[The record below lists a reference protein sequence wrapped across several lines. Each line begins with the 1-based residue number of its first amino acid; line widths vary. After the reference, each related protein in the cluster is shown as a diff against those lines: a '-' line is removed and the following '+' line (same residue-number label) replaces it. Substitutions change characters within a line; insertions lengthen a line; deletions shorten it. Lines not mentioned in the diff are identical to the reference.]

1 MGRGL
6 RISVYSDAG
15 SWNDAHILELLPD
28 WLADGHEVTW
38 AHDAPALPGGNIWFS
53 LSYKRTVGADLLKR
67 HRNNSVVHASDLPR
81 DRERSP
87 LTWQILEGKN
97 QVPVTLC
104 EVARAVGRGPMS
116 SSGSEPIDELR
127 NAVICAAIDSCRFF
141 TRDYPSIITAGV
153 LQQSDPTIYA
163 RRRPR
168 DGFIDTGEPVR
179 KEFIFFRTIDNGR
192 YSLWPKLNRRLFAL
206 QVEGTDEAC
215 VSKIPETTGR
225 CT

>member
-87 LTWQILEGKN
+87 LT
-97 QVPVTLC
+97 
-104 EVARAVGRGPMS
+104 A
-116 SSGSEPIDELR
+116 
-127 NAVICAAIDSCRFF
+127 DS
-141 TRDYPSIITAGV
+141 
-153 LQQSDPTIYA
+153 
-163 RRRPR
+163 
-168 DGFIDTGEPVR
+168 
-179 KEFIFFRTIDNGR
+179 
-192 YSLWPKLNRRLFAL
+192 
-206 QVEGTDEAC
+206 
-215 VSKIPETTGR
+215 
-225 CT
+225 